1 MPLTMAGVGREQVV
15 REIHGKDEVRTFLE
29 KLGFVKGAEI
39 EVVSFLNGNMIVSV
53 KGTRVALDRAMAQRI
68 MVM

>member
-39 EVVSFLNGNMIVSV
+39 EVVSFLDGNMIVSV